1 MTGIYLSETELQALA
16 GRPDIQFRLYIVAR
30 RFMDWATGIVGVQR
44 GISWQSLS
52 EELYIEP
59 APGIKGGSPSKD
71 QIRRAADGLQRAG
84 LIRFSGQNS
93 ASFRLVF
100 KCLLAE
106 TDKSAQNKA
115 AINPPFLA
123 ATPEPKQEAETHDKA
138 AIPKTAKAATPPSVL
153 ETLSI
158 ETSSPIETNQGGV
171 GVEFAKLI
179 KPENRAAIEGH
190 LKAARPEDRQALL
203 DDLIGYMSQQSGRGV
218 PVANPAGVLRRMMER
233 YQAGNWQPELAFIGQ
248 AIRQREKA
256 QPSAGSSRQPPAAAG
271 NPDKPRISPPG
282 GSLKSTLERM
292 GVKI

>member
-1 MTGIYLSETELQALA
+1 MTGIFISIREMDALRGLPHLQVILYYAI
-16 GRPDIQFRLYIVAR
+16 RP
-30 RFMDWATGIVGVQR
+30 FMDYATGIVGLQR
-44 GISWQSLS
+44 GISWQSLGES
-52 EELYIEP
+52 LYIEP

-71 QIRRAADGLQRAG
+71 QIRRAADGLERAG

-115 AINPPFLA
+115 AIKPPLLA
-123 ATPEPKQEAETHDKA
+123 ATLEPKPDAETHDIP
-138 AIPKTAKAATPPSVL
+138 AIPETAKAATPPRS
-153 ETLSI
+153 EIYPI

-256 QPSAGSSRQPPAAAG
+256 QPSAGSSLQPPAAAG